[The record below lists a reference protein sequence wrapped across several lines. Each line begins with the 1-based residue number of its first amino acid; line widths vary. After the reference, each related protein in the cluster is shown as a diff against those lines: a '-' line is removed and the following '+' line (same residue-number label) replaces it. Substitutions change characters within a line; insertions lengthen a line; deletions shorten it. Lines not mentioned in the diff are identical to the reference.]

1 MTPPSSQ
8 ATSDK
13 PAREAAR
20 DGGLSQAIKSAK
32 RVLELLEFFAEARRP
47 LAVSDIVKGLGYP
60 QSSTSVLLQSLTRL
74 GFIDYDRQQRTYKP
88 NIRVALLGS
97 WVQDELF
104 TQANLAHTVDALH
117 AATAQ
122 TVIIGKQNDIYL
134 QYIHLA
140 QALDG
145 SFPVYVKPGS
155 LRSLC
160 RSAMGRILLA
170 RKSDVDVLFLLRR
183 INAEESDPERRVS
196 ASDLIRELDLI
207 RANGYA
213 YAEGSSTPGVGV
225 IAVALPTPASQ
236 APMSIGIGA
245 SGALQA
251 ERKMLFLEQLQQ
263 AIAPYASALP
273 DRRPRQVHQIP

>member
-1 MTPPSSQ
+1 MPQAASPPDVSSRK
-8 ATSDK
+8 ASD
-13 PAREAAR
+13 A
-20 DGGLSQAIKSAK
+20 GLSGAIKSAK

-47 LAVSDIVKGLGYP
+47 LSVGEIVKGLGYP
-60 QSSTSVLLQSLTRL
+60 QSSTSVLLKSLTRL
-74 GFIDYDRQQRTYKP
+74 GFVDYDRQHRTYKP
-88 NIRVALLGS
+88 NIRVTLLGS

-104 TQANLAHTVDALH
+104 TQSNLAHTVDALH
-117 AATAQ
+117 AATSQ
-122 TVIIGKQNDIYL
+122 TVIIGKQNGIYV
-134 QYIHLA
+134 QYIHLV

-183 INAEESDPERRVS
+183 INAEESDPDRRLG

-213 YAEGSSTPGVGV
+213 YAVGSSTPGVGV
-225 IAVALPTPASQ
+225 IAVELPTPASQ

-245 SGALQA
+245 SDAVHAQH
-251 ERKMLFLEQLQQ
+251 KMFFLEQLQR
-263 AIAPYASALP
+263 AIAPYGSTFP
-273 DRRPRQVHQIP
+273 ERWQRQVHKIS